1 MENTGSG
8 QRGQLTVHMPIDTLV
23 KHLRNAQKALME
35 ECESLQDEIA
45 ASDDPE
51 AMATR
56 LVECLSTDRL
66 FHEYGNWIKMLLW
79 MKTEERGSILLDMN
93 DLEYFDIINR
103 LTVYGDNVDA
113 RDFFAEVGGD
123 VNVE

>member
-1 MENTGSG
+1 
-8 QRGQLTVHMPIDTLV
+8 
-23 KHLRNAQKALME
+23 ME